1 MDKLKLIDVSSESSL
16 QKRLRVAFKGL
27 RPDKRL

>member
-16 QKRLRVAFKGL
+16 QKGCALLLKACA
-27 RPDKRL
+27 PDKRL